1 MQAALLGEK
10 VKAIRI
16 PMLDLKREYHALKA
30 EVDAAIAGVLDK
42 ALYVLGEN
50 VQAFEQ
56 EFAAY
61 VGTKFAVGVGSGMD
75 ALHLALRALDI
86 RPGDEVITVAN
97 TAAATA
103 MAITAAGARPVF
115 CEICEHSYTLDPLRI
130 PEKITTKTR
139 AIIPVHLFGQPAD
152 MESILSLANDR
163 QLFVVEDA
171 CQGHG
176 ARWRGKKVGAFG
188 HLGCFSFY
196 PSKNLGCYGDGGMI
210 TTDDP
215 DLAARLRM
223 LRNYGQR
230 ERYAHCILGYNSRLD
245 ELQAAILRV
254 KLRYLDAWNERRRK
268 AAGRYHHLLE
278 GAPVVLPAE
287 KTGADHI
294 YHLYVIR
301 VADRNGLSAFLRAN
315 GVMTNIHYP
324 MPLYRQAA
332 FRTQDLTW
340 EQLPITERCT
350 AEILSLPL
358 FPWITDEE
366 IMVVSRLVREWLERG
381 QP

>member
-152 MESILSLANDR
+152 MESILSLAKDR